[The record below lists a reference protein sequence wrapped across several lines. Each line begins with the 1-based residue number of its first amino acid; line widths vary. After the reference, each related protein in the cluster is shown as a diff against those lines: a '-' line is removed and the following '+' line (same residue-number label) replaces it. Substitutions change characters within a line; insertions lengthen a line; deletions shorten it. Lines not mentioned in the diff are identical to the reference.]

1 MSWRR
6 HARWLLAAAPLAALT
21 LTACSGSGARLGL
34 PVAATAEAPNVGNLW
49 LGAWIASFVIGGLV
63 WGLIGWAVIRYRRK
77 DSVGS
82 IVRSFPKGR
91 RHKPPNIRARCY
103 SPPASV
109 YAIFVI

>member
-49 LGAWIASFVIGGLV
+49 LGAWIAT
-63 WGLIGWAVIRYRRK
+63 LIDPFAANVL
-77 DSVGS
+77 
-82 IVRSFPKGR
+82 F
-91 RHKPPNIRARCY
+91 
-103 SPPASV
+103 
-109 YAIFVI
+109 AIFLVFIAGQMALRAIRERRS